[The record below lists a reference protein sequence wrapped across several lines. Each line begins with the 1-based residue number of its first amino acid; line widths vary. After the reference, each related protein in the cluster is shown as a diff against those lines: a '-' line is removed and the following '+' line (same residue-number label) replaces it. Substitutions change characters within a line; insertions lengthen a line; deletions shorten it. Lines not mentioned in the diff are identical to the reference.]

1 MIVIMLM
8 CLIILWLIS
17 AGISAVIGFYYAKE
31 KYNGKKKKPTQEK
44 VEPTEEEIYLR
55 DKKEREEKNFWKY
68 DGTEQ
73 ESG

>member
-31 KYNGKKKKPTQEK
+31 KYIGKKKKLTQDK

-55 DKKEREEKNFWKY
+55 DKKKREEENFWKY